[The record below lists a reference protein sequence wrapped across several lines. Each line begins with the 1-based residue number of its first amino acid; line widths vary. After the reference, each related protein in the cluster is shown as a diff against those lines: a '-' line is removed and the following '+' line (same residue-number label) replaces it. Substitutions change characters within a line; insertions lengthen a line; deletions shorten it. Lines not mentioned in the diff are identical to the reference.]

1 MGTITRKT
9 KQIIAP
15 GTVPL
20 VKSSK
25 GGKMDTLKTQI
36 HKNAREY
43 HSVSSQCFVTVMV
56 Y

>member
-1 MGTITRKT
+1 MGTITCKT
-9 KQIIAP
+9 KQIISP

-20 VKSSK
+20 VKLSK

-36 HKNAREY
+36 HSNSRKY
-43 HSVSSQCFVTVMV
+43 HPASSQCFVTVMV